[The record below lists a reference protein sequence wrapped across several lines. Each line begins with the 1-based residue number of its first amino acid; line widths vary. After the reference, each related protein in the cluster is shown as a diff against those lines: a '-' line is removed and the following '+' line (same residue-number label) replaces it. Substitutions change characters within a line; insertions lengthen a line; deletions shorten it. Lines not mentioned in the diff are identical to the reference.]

1 MYFDFG
7 DYRPDT
13 PRLESA
19 ISRREGVLLSV
30 IGHLALFGLLIWI
43 STLPIVQ
50 QAEAA
55 RLAALERRRL
65 EAERLRDEARFV
77 FVQPRI
83 DRPSPAPPPRAEL
96 SDRDRVARTIERAP
110 DPRNRLPFMRGNSSE
125 RVEAE
130 PAARARGERHDAQPS
145 PAEAAG
151 TARTDGG
158 ERSPASPDD
167 TGGRTAFLRPQ
178 TAPAGGRAGSLGE
191 ALRNLERYVQ
201 EEHFDNPQ
209 GGAGAYGPSI
219 QFDSKG
225 VEFGPWIRRFVAQIK
240 RNWFIPYAAM
250 SFRGHVVLTFN
261 VHKDG
266 RISDLAIVQP
276 SAIEAFNTAAYNA
289 LLASNPTQPLPP
301 EYPADRAFFT
311 VTFYYNESPPSQ

>member
-1 MYFDFG
+1 MYFDLG

-30 IGHLALFGLLIWI
+30 IGHLALFGLALWI
-43 STLPIVQ
+43 STLPIVR

-55 RLAALERRRL
+55 RLAALEQRRH
-65 EAERLRDEARFV
+65 EAERLRDQARFV

-83 DRPSPAPPPRAEL
+83 DRPAPAPPPQADL
-96 SDRDRVARTIERAP
+96 SDRDRLAQSVARAP

-130 PAARARGERHDAQPS
+130 RAARARGQGPGSQPS
-145 PAEAAG
+145 PVDAAQ
-151 TARTDGG
+151 ASAANGG
-158 ERSPASPDD
+158 DRQAVSPSDMA
-167 TGGRTAFLRPQ
+167 GKAAFLRPES
-178 TAPAGGRAGSLGE
+178 PPPGRTGGSLGE

-266 RISDLAIVQP
+266 RISDLTIVQP

-301 EYPADRAFFT
+301 EYPVDRAFFT